1 MTDADRLD
9 VYAAY
14 RSARDG
20 VDYEVSAD
28 RLGPPDWL
36 DGDDANAYSV
46 SIRRKDWKFSNVAAR
61 GPSRERAAGVL
72 LEYYLSEDG
81 LSWPEVELR
90 AAVMGVRVTR

>member
-1 MTDADRLD
+1 MTDADRLG

-20 VDYEVSAD
+20 VDYEVSDD
-28 RLGPPDWL
+28 RFGSLDWL
-36 DGDDANAYSV
+36 DGDDFAYSV
-46 SIRRKDWKFSNVAAR
+46 SIRRKDQKYWGVTAH
-61 GPSRERAAGVL
+61 GPSRECAAGTL